1 MADKKLHD
9 AFIDQL
15 RDIYDAEKQTLK
27 VLRKLGKAASSP
39 ELRKTFET
47 HLEET
52 QGQVS
57 RLERVF
63 SSFDE
68 KVRGKRCDGIA
79 GLIDEAKSVMDDDF
93 DKPTM
98 DACLIA
104 AAQRMEHYEIAA
116 YGTLVVWAR
125 SLDKDDVADLLEE
138 TLDEER
144 ATDELLSTIAMHDV
158 NQDAA
163 DGGDADDEG
172 EDDQNEE
179 DDEEDEAE
187 SDKKDKS
194 RRSAARKSKKA
205 SAKAET
211 SKQKARRRR

>member
-163 DGGDADDEG
+163 DGGDADDEDDEDGG
-172 EDDQNEE
+172 ED
-179 DDEEDEAE
+179 DEAE
-187 SDKKDKS
+187 SDKTDKS
-194 RRSAARKSKKA
+194 RSASGKSEKG
-205 SAKAET
+205 SGKAET
-211 SKQKARRRR
+211 SKQKTRRRR

>member
-93 DKPTM
+93 DKPTIPS
-98 DACLIA
+98 LA
-104 AAQRMEHYEIAA
+104 AA
-116 YGTLVVWAR
+116 
-125 SLDKDDVADLLEE
+125 
-138 TLDEER
+138 
-144 ATDELLSTIAMHDV
+144 
-158 NQDAA
+158 
-163 DGGDADDEG
+163 
-172 EDDQNEE
+172 
-179 DDEEDEAE
+179 
-187 SDKKDKS
+187 
-194 RRSAARKSKKA
+194 
-205 SAKAET
+205 
-211 SKQKARRRR
+211 